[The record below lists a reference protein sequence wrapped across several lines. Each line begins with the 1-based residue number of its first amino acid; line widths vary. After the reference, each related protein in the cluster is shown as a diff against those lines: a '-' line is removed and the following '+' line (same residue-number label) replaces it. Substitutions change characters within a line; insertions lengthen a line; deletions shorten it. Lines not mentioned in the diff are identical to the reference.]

1 MKILRE
7 FEKKLEEVF
16 EGVFLRA
23 FKSGVQPVEI
33 GKKLIRELEDHK
45 TIGVSRIYAPN
56 RYEIGL
62 SSKDFSRF
70 ESFQS
75 VLATEFEN
83 LLMAYMKDKS
93 YSVVD
98 RPEVFFREV
107 ERLRE
112 GEFWI
117 RTWIQGELPPA
128 QRKKKKGKI
137 EESESK
143 ISTFSLELLD
153 SGEVPPMFPLES
165 DEIKIGRLQTNDIVL
180 PDPNVSRVHAKIE
193 KRNESFFIL
202 DLNSTNGTYLNEKRI
217 TEARLRDGDIIR
229 VGSTRLL
236 FRRAPG

>member
-1 MKILRE
+1 MNIFRE

-33 GKKLIRELEDHK
+33 GKKLVRELEDHK
-45 TIGVSRIYAPN
+45 AIGVSRIYAPN

-75 VLATEFEN
+75 VLAAEFEN
-83 LLMAYMKDKS
+83 LLIAYIKDKS
-93 YSVVD
+93 YGVVD
-98 RPEVFFREV
+98 KPEVSFIEV
-107 ERLRE
+107 DRLRE

-117 RTWIQGELPPA
+117 RTWIEGELPPA
-128 QRKKKKGKI
+128 QRGKRKSRRG
-137 EESESK
+137 EFERQP
-143 ISTFSLELLD
+143 STSLELMD
-153 SGEVPPMFPLES
+153 SGEIPPVFPLES
-165 DEIKIGRLQTNDIVL
+165 DEIKIGRLQTNDIIL

-193 KRNESFFIL
+193 RRNESFFIL
-202 DLNSTNGTYLNEKRI
+202 DLDSTNGTYLNEKRI
-217 TEARLRDGDIIR
+217 TEAKLKDGDIIR

-236 FRRAPG
+236 FRRTPG